1 MLYPKKVKHRKWQK
15 IKSKT
20 KTTRGADLS
29 FGDYGLKAMECKPI
43 TSRQIEAGRRAIIR
57 YLRKGGKMWTRI
69 FPDRPITTKGAEV
82 PMGGGKGAVDHYA
95 FVIEPGRIIYELS
108 GIPEDQ
114 AREAFRKASDK
125 FGIKTKFIKRDHVG

>member
-15 IKSKT
+15 IKPK
-20 KTTRGADLS
+20 KKATRGAELA

-57 YLRKGGKMWTRI
+57 YLRKGGKMWIRI
-69 FPDRPITTKGAEV
+69 FPDQPITTKGAEV
-82 PMGGGKGAVDHYA
+82 PMGGGKGSVDHYA
-95 FVIEPGRIIYELS
+95 FVIEPGRLIYELS

-125 FGIKTKFIKRDHVG
+125 FGIRTKFIKRDHVG